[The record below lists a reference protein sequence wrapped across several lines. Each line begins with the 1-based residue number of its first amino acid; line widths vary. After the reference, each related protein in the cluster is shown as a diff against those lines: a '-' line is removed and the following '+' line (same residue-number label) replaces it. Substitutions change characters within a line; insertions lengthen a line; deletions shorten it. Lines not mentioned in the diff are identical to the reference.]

1 MKNIFTVAIDT
12 YVMNF
17 SKTHL
22 SLGCQI
28 KTIREWKT
36 THIDDIED
44 EEQKWLWGYYKDT
57 IFEIIDKDWELKMI
71 RLDIGDYY
79 TRKEVA
85 NLLKVKEPIVHKY
98 AKQGKFR
105 EFKQH
110 RNCSGLY
117 PKQDIENFIKKYFG
131 LVDLDQQSHRDN
143 LPTTA

>member
-1 MKNIFTVAIDT
+1 
-12 YVMNF
+12 
-17 SKTHL
+17 
-22 SLGCQI
+22 
-28 KTIREWKT
+28 
-36 THIDDIED
+36 
-44 EEQKWLWGYYKDT
+44 
-57 IFEIIDKDWELKMI
+57 
-71 RLDIGDYY
+71 
-79 TRKEVA
+79 
-85 NLLKVKEPIVHKY
+85 PIVHKY

>member
-1 MKNIFTVAIDT
+1 
-12 YVMNF
+12 
-17 SKTHL
+17 
-22 SLGCQI
+22 
-28 KTIREWKT
+28 
-36 THIDDIED
+36 
-44 EEQKWLWGYYKDT
+44 
-57 IFEIIDKDWELKMI
+57 MI

-79 TRKEVA
+79 TRKEVT

-131 LVDLDQQSHRDN
+131 LVDLDQQSHQDN

>member
-1 MKNIFTVAIDT
+1 
-12 YVMNF
+12 
-17 SKTHL
+17 
-22 SLGCQI
+22 
-28 KTIREWKT
+28 
-36 THIDDIED
+36 
-44 EEQKWLWGYYKDT
+44 
-57 IFEIIDKDWELKMI
+57 MI

-131 LVDLDQQSHRDN
+131 LVDLDQQSHQDN
-143 LPTTA
+143 LPTTAFSNANSLNVISYFSLILSFSAKFTFRLSLCFLALARLRVGYSPRVILLYLKVLGHL